1 MTQEEKNLLLRDLC
15 GRLPYEVVALKT
27 YKEGSKTME
36 STSLIETDDIDML
49 LGTVEDMEEAH
60 YTIKPYLR
68 PLSSMTEKE
77 YNSMSW
83 EGCNHVINYSV
94 KHGFRFVEITS
105 FTIEIL
111 NWLNA
116 NHFDY
121 RGLIEKGLALE
132 APEDIYKTE

>member
-1 MTQEEKNLLLRDLC
+1 MVEIVLNHEIFDLSKYLHC
-15 GRLPYEVVALKT
+15 LPAAL
-27 YKEGSKTME
+27 ENF
-36 STSLIETDDIDML
+36 
-49 LGTVEDMEEAH
+49 
-60 YTIKPYLR
+60 KPYLR
-68 PLSSMTEKE
+68 PMSSMTEEE

-94 KHGFRFVEITS
+94 KHGFQFVEITS

-121 RGLIEKGLALE
+121 RGLIEKGLGIE
-132 APEDIYKTE
+132 ASEGMYKNE

>member
-1 MTQEEKNLLLRDLC
+1 MTQEEKQLLIIDLC
-15 GRLPYEVVALKT
+15 GRLPYGVMVEIVLNHEIFDLSKYLHCLPAAL
-27 YKEGSKTME
+27 ENF
-36 STSLIETDDIDML
+36 
-49 LGTVEDMEEAH
+49 
-60 YTIKPYLR
+60 KPYLR
-68 PLSSMTEKE
+68 PMSSMTEEE

-94 KHGFRFVEITS
+94 KHGFQFVEITS

-121 RGLIEKGLALE
+121 RGLIEKGLGIE
-132 APEDIYKTE
+132 ASEGMYKNE